1 MANEVNPILNIYN
14 EDGTPF
20 HDISLRKHTFS
31 TIVMSL
37 NDKIE
42 GEFYYKDNSLSFTL
56 QEYVEYKGI
65 KYILKNP
72 PVVVRKGMTSENSEA
87 KGMTKYSCTFYHEMI
102 ELYNIPFTDIAIS
115 SSEESYRSEKRT
127 FSWIG
132 TLSMFVQKINSCLV
146 GTKWTCKLQ
155 PTFVDDGTM
164 SDVLSFSNQFI
175 SDVCKTA
182 YETWKVPFVVDG
194 YTIWFGKPS
203 KEILDNEN
211 KPYIFKFG
219 QGVGLKNN
227 DCTPK
232 NNKVITRIAG
242 YGSNINI
249 PYGYP
254 IITDADG
261 NRIEHPYT
269 RDTLMPSVYV
279 EAVRNKVLFGSKDP
293 LIDYYDA
300 DSSYPTPINPLAPV
314 FHIQEFSSIRPTIE
328 GMTYKG
334 QAIDLF
340 KEVIV
345 PEGGW
350 DDYIDPETGEVRQ
363 SYFDV
368 TLYPLGFDL
377 YAQAAVTSGMTFSMK
392 SGDTLGANYEVA
404 VDWEDVKK
412 NFYVT
417 DEAGNIV
424 FKPNGEQRDY
434 AKYPDSTDQ
443 AITIKLTKDLDTF
456 GTIMPS
462 KFQQVKTGDKFVILH
477 IEMPQ
482 AYIDKAQERLD
493 VAMKRYMLENNMPLY
508 DYPLS
513 FDEHFLETNQAIL
526 AQIKPNTIVRFL
538 YKDNED
544 AMELSVKEMSIQYGT
559 NPLPTYNITLTDEVS
574 IVLNQIGQIADGL
587 SKLGSQVAQLQAIY
601 GLDIVGELNK
611 KLSRVK
617 DDTAQGMITFLRG
630 LKVGSYVTGSTG
642 GIFYADTDG
651 KSHAELDYL
660 TVRMKAMFYA
670 LEIIKTG
677 VIGGRQMI
685 TPGGAIECIKIEDR
699 NDILDEEGNKTGEN
713 VWDYWR
719 CYFYQDD
726 GTEALDNRFRAG
738 DMALAQDFNIKEGVY
753 ENVSNHYFWRLVVNV
768 GTNYIDISKTD
779 ADAAS
784 DAPRVGDTICQ
795 LGNKTFVDANGV
807 THVEDKTR
815 QNAIIFSAVD
825 TFSPSMT
832 LYAGINSY
840 SYLNKEY
847 VSYGVDKT
855 TNLAYMNVYGNSYI
869 GARDKSSYMKFDT
882 VTGVEIKGKLVTKS
896 GKDVEETFNSF
907 QDQIDGVKETWY
919 GEYTPTLTNQPAVDW
934 NTEALKKRHEGDV
947 FTNIQEYV
955 DDETTP
961 DAGKSWRW
969 IKTGD
974 TWGWKQIADNDT
986 SKAYLEAAKAQ
997 RAAEEAK
1004 KEANDAKQ
1012 TVTNM
1017 KDFTD
1022 EAFKDG
1028 IVDRQEAAAIEKYL
1042 NSIKSIQKSV
1052 AESYSKVYANPLL
1065 SGTAKVELKT
1075 AYDGFNVATTELI
1088 TAIDDAIADGV
1099 ATSTEVALVDGRYD
1113 TFNTKYGDFIAYLNA
1128 ANNFIQDK
1136 INTSAEDAKKAAEEA
1151 QKAADAAK
1159 AEAEAA
1165 KQRLDKWAEDGV
1177 ISPTEKQ
1184 SIKDEIVR
1192 IDADKTNIT
1201 AGYTLYSLGSPTG
1214 YLNAHSNYRAVLVTL
1229 SASTP
1234 ENITIPSDFASK
1246 QSAYYNQRTA
1256 ALNAISDA
1264 AKAAVDTVKKDLAGY
1279 EYLKKAWKESTTI
1292 EGGVIQNALNMLGYT
1307 DPVAGFKVMSGMNGV
1322 YDATKVGGGIA
1333 SWYGGSMKDRADYT
1347 EANMPS
1353 DVAKA
1358 IIRMDGSGY
1367 LASGA
1372 VWWGTDGVF
1381 HADPQSFIIKENQLG
1396 DYVSLFQ
1403 IVYRSGTPKTISYM
1417 IPQYPMQKL
1426 TVSDYIEI
1434 GTTGYRIGVDS
1445 ANNAIKVYKE
1455 DGSAVNFYA
1464 SGAVSAKGISSGS
1477 GGGGGGLIDTVYGY
1491 SSLGGTFADS
1501 TLSDTFNAY
1510 TINKLASRITELEKN
1525 GGGGTG
1531 IAGIKV
1537 NSQTYAPD
1545 TSKYITL
1552 PNYPSTTITGTGNV
1566 LTNATYDNSTR
1577 VLTLTK
1583 GNIATT
1589 ANHLERYAQITSTA
1603 IDTVSTFTAS
1613 KTSVWEANG
1622 TAYGTTGA
1630 NDTVLNIGSAANRLF
1645 QLRAAYNSDDF
1656 YFRGVGA
1663 SSFRTWYKV
1672 LHEGN
1677 YASALDSKY
1686 LKLSGG
1692 TLTGTLT
1699 VGDTS
1704 ASATVATIK
1713 SSNASGTYIQFVN
1726 GTTPTVEVG
1735 YYANFGAYL
1744 YNDKLDSHPTLCLGL
1759 ADNLREAIIYRYAGV
1774 NYNVWHSGS
1783 LKPYQFTNWA
1793 DTRSVNHV
1801 PNDYNSLFIMRGIKN
1816 LTTIGLSDSGVY
1828 ATVWGWRGWVDTGGG
1843 QAWEIASTN
1852 EDLYTRHGYT
1862 TSWSSWAKILNSSN
1876 YKDYMHDKF
1885 GTYGLI
1891 VYSTTSNEINFG
1903 GTYTDSSNIYFGYK
1917 SKDNRPRPTE
1927 YHFGQNDASL
1937 HGKYFQSHIPTGT
1950 QPFQCVSTTTCTNLN
1965 ADMVDGYHSNDLT
1978 KRVFIAGIP
1987 GGAGSK
1993 WIRIGVLK
2001 YPGAGDSNTVMITIS
2016 NSYSYSMNRSVTFII
2031 SLTHHASKPIIT
2043 QLNGYPAPFTA
2054 VRILAPKDSNGSYTY
2069 GDRYVD
2075 ISYST
2080 SAASEASNTIYL
2092 TAINL
2097 NYKDSYHF
2105 IPNKNFVDGT
2115 TIPSNY
2121 GEIWNFP
2128 FATGLGSNANI
2139 ISQDGLIQGGTLKLS
2154 STSTFGETATFNGG
2168 MYSGNI
2174 FPLSNNNYRIGSS
2187 SNRFIDA
2194 YIQSWVYANSG
2205 LYMNPSGITQNG
2217 SYLELSSGGNGIII
2231 AGGTDFYVNYRG
2243 ASYGGRSVPKKW
2255 YWRAGS
2261 GSSWANME
2269 FGDCTLHGWIN
2280 STGITGSGANA
2291 YNVGARFA
2299 NTSHDSIEI
2308 VGGNYTM
2315 GLGCHSNGSWH
2326 WWRGTANPT
2335 SSTNKSYVMEYDGST
2350 WAFTGSITATAA
2362 ITAKATSDFR
2372 LKENYDGLI
2381 DYRERLLK
2389 LGRVYDYNY
2398 NKKALDLYQDRID
2411 NKRHTGLVYQNA
2423 VKAGITNF
2431 CHEKDEYGYG
2441 SLNYLSP
2448 DLIATII
2455 GSVQANILSIRLVE
2469 LEQERMR
2476 KELEHAKSEINRLKG
2491 LVASLQN

>member
-1852 EDLYTRHGYT
+1852 EDLYTRHGHT